1 MTSPTCIHH
10 INFIVADLKA
20 SVASYKQLL
29 DIGPFEYEDLPMR
42 GVSTARVLLGA
53 TWLVLVCP
61 QNTDSVPGR
70 YLEQHGEG
78 FFLLSFGVD
87 NLDQALQHF
96 EKRGLL
102 KPDAAIR
109 QGLMDWR
116 VIDLKTEAK
125 LGAKFHLTEV
135 APSPKKNG

>member
-1 MTSPTCIHH
+1 MAAPTCIHH

-20 SVASYKQLL
+20 SVVNYEQLL
-29 DIGPFEYEDLPMR
+29 GIGPFEFADLPMR
-42 GVSTARVLLGA
+42 GVATARVLLGE

-61 QNTDSVPGR
+61 KHKESMAGR
-70 YLEQHGEG
+70 YLRQHGEG

-96 EKRGLL
+96 EKRGSLA
-102 KPDAAIR
+102 PGATIR

-116 VIDLKTEAK
+116 VIDLQTEQE
-125 LGAKFHLTEV
+125 LGVKFHLTEV
-135 APSPKKNG
+135 QPPPKIKR

>member
-20 SVASYKQLL
+20 SVERYEHLL
-29 DIGPFEYEDLPMR
+29 SIGPFEFADLPDR
-42 GVSTARVLLGA
+42 GVSTARVLLGE
-53 TWLVLVCP
+53 TWLVLVSP
-61 QNTDSVPGR
+61 NNEDSVPGR
-70 YLEQHGEG
+70 YLQQHGEG

-96 EKRGLL
+96 EKRGSLTP
-102 KPDAAIR
+102 KAIIR

-116 VIDLKTEAK
+116 IIDLQTEKA
-125 LGAKFHLTEV
+125 LGAKFHLTEF
-135 APSPKKNG
+135 KTNQKTG